1 MMTRNGEEIR
11 TRVCLC
17 TNNVMM
23 LLLCLVLVQ
32 EGSEMTIGYILR
44 KELSQRIADNTE
56 LNRSHLVQ
64 L

>member
-32 EGSEMTIGYILR
+32 EGSEMTIDYYAQGVISKDSRQY
-44 KELSQRIADNTE
+44 
-56 LNRSHLVQ
+56 
-64 L
+64 

>member
-17 TNNVMM
+17 TNVMM

-32 EGSEMTIGYILR
+32 EGSEMTIDYYAQGVISKDSRQY
-44 KELSQRIADNTE
+44 
-56 LNRSHLVQ
+56 
-64 L
+64 